1 MQDSLSVFECYVQA
15 DTHLCDVPVLFTSPH
30 LVRLNERIRVNGR
43 PISDEALATHF
54 WDLWDRL
61 QQVVTFL
68 RIVFRPQKADIP
80 TRNIS
85 SRRYIE
91 VPHALNKLLTVSI
104 LCPGLQAQ
112 VPADEP
118 PPVPGF
124 FRLLTLLGFWVA
136 VREKVRAHT
145 SRYSDE

>member
-1 MQDSLSVFECYVQA
+1 MS
-15 DTHLCDVPVLFTSPH
+15 VLFTSPH

-61 QQVVTFL
+61 QQVVFL
-68 RIVFRPQKADIP
+68 INIFLQKQM
-80 TRNIS
+80 R
-85 SRRYIE
+85 
-91 VPHALNKLLTVSI
+91 PHANTSSGRFIELQHAPNKLLTLSI

-136 VREKVRAHT
+136 VREKVRVTHFYIF
-145 SRYSDE
+145 R